1 MLPEKFTYPFC
12 YVPHPLIREA
22 AAALIERI
30 DASDY
35 LRGLFSEGKMMG
47 ALLVQDAAGSTQV
60 LYGFSGVAG
69 GSALVEGFVPPIFDL
84 TEPGGYYR
92 AVEARITDINE
103 RLESLRTEASV
114 ENCLKAGSAACHSER
129 SEESRSFGK
138 PQDDNEPQDDNV
150 PKGDICEALERE
162 RHALSVELQ
171 DWIFEHYM
179 VSNALGETISI
190 KEVFARRGLV
200 PPGGTGDCAA
210 PKLLQYAYT
219 HGLKP
224 LAMGEFWYGASP
236 RREVRAQGRF
246 YPSCT
251 GKCGPLLEF
260 MLQGLDVEENPLNKL
275 CSREPRI
282 VFQDDHI
289 IVAEKPSGMLAAPGR
304 YVSHSMVSALE
315 KLTGAEVFSCHRLDM
330 DTSGL
335 MVFARSAAG
344 QAALHRQFADGE
356 VRKRYQARLQPGRE
370 LPADQGEISIPLSPD
385 YYDRPRQ
392 MADWE
397 SGKPAL
403 TRYRVLRHRRDG
415 STDIEFEPL
424 TGRTHQLRVH
434 AAHALGLGRPIAGD
448 RLYGGDPSTLDAP
461 LALHASRLEFCH
473 PVTGEPLLFE
483 SPLK

>member
-47 ALLVQDAAGSTQV
+47 ALLVQDAAGDTRV

-69 GSALVEGFVPPIFDL
+69 GTALVEGFVPPIFDL

-92 AVEARITDINE
+92 VAEARITAINE
-103 RLESLRTEASV
+103 RIALLRTEMSV
-114 ENCLKAGSAACHSER
+114 GKCHKAGGA
-129 SEESRSFGK
+129 ESTFQQTSLSSDSTHEAG
-138 PQDDNEPQDDNV
+138 EAESV
-150 PKGDICEALERE
+150 EALERE

-171 DWIFEHYM
+171 DWIFSRYR
-179 VSNALGETISI
+179 VSNARGESLSI

-210 PKLLQYAYT
+210 PKLLQYAYS

-236 RREVRAQGRF
+236 RREVRTQGRF

-260 MLQGLDVEENPLNKL
+260 MLQGLDVEPNPLAQL
-275 CSREPRI
+275 STRDPRI
-282 VFQDDHI
+282 VFQDQYI

-335 MVFARSAAG
+335 MVFAKTAAV
-344 QAALHRQFADGE
+344 QAALHRQFAAGQ
-356 VRKRYQARLQPGRE
+356 VHKLYQARLQPGRE
-370 LPADQGEISIPLSPD
+370 LPAEQGEISIPLSLD

-448 RLYGGDPSTLDAP
+448 RLYGGDPATPDAP
-461 LALHASRLEFCH
+461 LALHASRLEFRH
-473 PVTGEPLLFE
+473 PVTGEPLLFQ

>member
-35 LRGLFSEGKMMG
+35 LRGLFGEGKMMG
-47 ALLVQDAAGSTQV
+47 ALLVEDAAGDTRV

-69 GSALVEGFVPPIFDL
+69 GTALVEGFVPPIFDL

-92 AVEARITDINE
+92 AAEARITAINE
-103 RLESLRTEASV
+103 RLALLRTEMSV
-114 ENCLKAGSAACHSER
+114 GKCHKAGGAESTFQQTSLSSDSTHEAGSA
-129 SEESRSFGK
+129 ES
-138 PQDDNEPQDDNV
+138 V
-150 PKGDICEALERE
+150 EALERE

-171 DWIFEHYM
+171 DWIFSRYR
-179 VSNALGETISI
+179 VSNARGESLSI

-210 PKLLQYAYT
+210 PKLLQYAYS

-236 RREVRAQGRF
+236 RREVRTQGRF

-260 MLQGLDVEENPLNKL
+260 MLQGLDVEPNPLAQR
-275 CSREPRI
+275 STRDPRI
-282 VFQDDHI
+282 VFQDQYI

-335 MVFARSAAG
+335 MVFAKTAAV
-344 QAALHRQFADGE
+344 QAALHRQFAAGE
-356 VRKRYQARLQPGRE
+356 VHKRYQARLQPGRE
-370 LPADQGEISIPLSPD
+370 LPAEQGEISIPLSLD

-448 RLYGGDPSTLDAP
+448 RLYGGDPATPDAP
-461 LALHASRLEFCH
+461 LALHASRLEFRH
-473 PVTGEPLLFE
+473 PVTGEPLLFQ

>member
-22 AAALIERI
+22 ADALIARI
-30 DASDY
+30 DASES
-35 LRGLFSEGKMMG
+35 LRGLFSDGKMMG
-47 ALLVQDAAGSTQV
+47 ALLVQDAAGATQV

-69 GSALVEGFVPPIFDL
+69 GTALVDGFVPPIFDL

-92 AVEARITDINE
+92 AAEARISDINR
-103 RLESLRTEASV
+103 RLAGESLPAEEA
-114 ENCLKAGSAACHSER
+114 A
-129 SEESRSFGK
+129 
-138 PQDDNEPQDDNV
+138 
-150 PKGDICEALERE
+150 ALERE
-162 RHALSVELQ
+162 RHALSVDLQ
-171 DWIFEHYM
+171 DWIFSRYR
-179 VSNALGETISI
+179 VSNALGETLSI

-210 PKLLQYAYT
+210 PKLLQYAYS

-224 LAMGEFWYGASP
+224 LAMGEFWYGDSP

-260 MLQGLDVEENPLNKL
+260 MLQGLDVEPNPLMNV
-275 CSREPRI
+275 STRDPRI
-282 VFQDDHI
+282 VFIDDSI

-315 KLTGAEVFSCHRLDM
+315 KMTGTEVFSCHRLDM

-335 MVFARSAAG
+335 MVFARSASV
-344 QAALHRQFADGE
+344 QAEMHRQFAAGE
-356 VRKRYQARLQPGRE
+356 VRKRYQARLQPGRS
-370 LPADQGEISIPLSPD
+370 LPADQGEISIPLSLD

-392 MADWE
+392 MADFE

-448 RLYGGDPSTLDAP
+448 RLYGGDPASPDAP
-461 LALHASRLEFCH
+461 LLLHASRLEFHH
-473 PVTGEPLLFE
+473 PATGETMVFE